1 MGSMQ
6 PSTAGDEQRAGALS
20 LSHIARCASVG
31 YELVH
36 GGRRRSQPLRSVE
49 RHWVER
55 EIRKLFDGGHFDR
68 AATIAIEAYEIDI
81 TRWLKGIL
89 ADEVAAR
96 EVFSVFCEDLWM
108 GLPKFRWEC
117 SFRTWAFQLAR
128 NAAWRR
134 LRSRSPEQPM
144 GDAVPCEPWHQGRS
158 RTRPWLRTD
167 VKAAFARLRE
177 TLDPEDRTLLLLR
190 IDSRMPWEE
199 VARILSDAET
209 PLAAAVLR
217 KRAAALRQRFSRV
230 KAQLREK
237 AKAEGLLEADR

>member
-1 MGSMQ
+1 M
-6 PSTAGDEQRAGALS
+6 
-20 LSHIARCASVG
+20 
-31 YELVH
+31 
-36 GGRRRSQPLRSVE
+36 RSVE
-49 RHWVER
+49 RLWVER

-96 EVFSVFCEDLWM
+96 EVFSVFCEDLWI
-108 GLPKFRWEC
+108 GLPKFRWES

-144 GDAVPCEPWHQGRS
+144 GDAVPCEPWHEGRS

-167 VKAAFARLRE
+167 VKAAFA
-177 TLDPEDRTLLLLR
+177 LLR

>member
-1 MGSMQ
+1 
-6 PSTAGDEQRAGALS
+6 
-20 LSHIARCASVG
+20 
-31 YELVH
+31 
-36 GGRRRSQPLRSVE
+36 LRSVE
-49 RHWVER
+49 RHRLER
-55 EIRKLFDGGHFDR
+55 EIRTLFHRGHFDR
-68 AATIAIEAYEIDI
+68 AATIAIEAYETDI

-108 GLPKFRWEC
+108 GLPNFRWEC
-117 SFRTWAFQLAR
+117 SFRTWAYQLAR

-144 GDAVPCEPWHQGRS
+144 GDTVAYEPLHEARS

-167 VKAAFARLRE
+167 IKAAFARLRE

-199 VARILSDAET
+199 VARILADGET
-209 PLAAAVLR
+209 PLPAVVLR
-217 KRAAALRQRFSRV
+217 RRAAALRQRFSRV
-230 KAQLREK
+230 KRQLRET
-237 AKAEGLLEADR
+237 AEAEGLLEADR